1 MKSSRVCGAVVALAL
16 AAGTVS
22 AQTLGD
28 LAKQE
33 AERRKAVKASG
44 KIYTN
49 EKLRPEPA
57 PAGSSA
63 GQTTDGSAAAPA
75 ASASPA
81 PDQAQ
86 PAAPAKPDETKT
98 EGYWKKRIAAARESL
113 SRSQTFADALQS
125 RINVLSTDF
134 VNRDDPAQR
143 NVIAADRQK
152 AMDELAKVKA
162 EIAQYTKAITDIQD
176 EARRA
181 NVPAGWVR

>member
-1 MKSSRVCGAVVALAL
+1 VALLL
-16 AAGTVS
+16 AGGMVS

-44 KIYTN
+44 KVYTN

-57 PAGSSA
+57 PAASST
-63 GQTTDGSAAAPA
+63 GQAAADGTPAAAP
-75 ASASPA
+75 ASPA

-134 VNRDDPAQR
+134 INRDDPAQR

-152 AMDELAKVKA
+152 AMDELGKVKA
-162 EIAQYTKAITDIQD
+162 E
-176 EARRA
+176 
-181 NVPAGWVR
+181 